1 MFLCGKSAKPESIH
15 ALGSLVVQ
23 VGIDFGKANAIVT
36 IRAGLW
42 DGLWPGSAPLP
53 SGKPTKSYGKS
64 PFSVGKSTINDHFQ

>member
-36 IRAGLW
+36 IRYDVYHDPLLWLVYGMVYGSQGL
-42 DGLWPGSAPLP
+42 PHYPL
-53 SGKPTKSYGKS
+53 
-64 PFSVGKSTINDHFQ
+64 VN